1 MFILRLT
8 VAVTGLL
15 LVTTAAIAE
24 PGSGD
29 DRTGSGRPSA
39 EAVPAEILEDPLGG
53 PLVPPSD
60 LARWL
65 ERPAATRP
73 TDGVPAPAFET
84 VAKPLEDFVKTP
96 WQAPAF
102 AAPTRPGILVRQ
114 EGRLPWGIDAEWRV
128 GVAVDAKGPGRGEL
142 ADASQWTIRK
152 AIADDFLVYLHDRGS
167 GFVKTFGEHLSVFGR
182 YIATGDRSNPVSTVQ
197 VGAATSY

>member
-1 MFILRLT
+1 MPIRR
-8 VAVTGLL
+8 VAVVALGLVL
-15 LVTTAAIAE
+15 ATTTVVAE

-29 DRTGSGRPSA
+29 AQAGGGGGPVET
-39 EAVPAEILEDPLGG
+39 VPAEILEDPLGS

-65 ERPAATRP
+65 ERPAATRR

-102 AAPTRPGILVRQ
+102 AAPARPGILVRQ
-114 EGRLPWGIDAEWRV
+114 EGKLPWGIDAEWRV
-128 GVAVDAKGPGRGEL
+128 GVAVDAKGPGRGEF

-182 YIATGDRSNPVSTVQ
+182 YITSGDRSNPSSTVQ
-197 VGAATSY
+197 FGAAKSY